1 MTAINRPVLFL
12 DFDDV
17 ICLNHPYGGYDAK
30 LAMNDAS
37 SEIWSQLFDAKAKQ
51 NLALLDEK
59 FAPWYV
65 ISSSWWWLF
74 DREELVEV
82 MRRSELNFVADNL
95 HSTWATP
102 KQSRQGMRAAEV
114 KNWLALHPEFSNAW
128 VVIDDKLSGT
138 GFRNWSREAL
148 SYVVLCQLE
157 IGLQDLEFAQLHAA
171 LERRTTT
178 PRELNS

>member
-1 MTAINRPVLFL
+1 MNQLQRPVVFL

-17 ICLNHPYGGYDAK
+17 ICLNSPYGGYDAK
-30 LAMNDAS
+30 LAINDES
-37 SEIWSQLFDAKAKQ
+37 SEIWARLFDEKSKK
-51 NLALLDEK
+51 NLQTLNDK

-74 DREELVEV
+74 DKDELVEV
-82 MRRSELNFVADNL
+82 MQRSGLYFVADNL

-114 KNWLALHPEFSNAW
+114 KNWLALHPEFSNLW
-128 VVIDDKLSGT
+128 VVVDDKLSGT
-138 GFRNWSREAL
+138 GFKNWSREAL

-157 IGLQDLEFAQLHAA
+157 VGLQDLEFAQLHAA
-171 LERRTTT
+171 LDSRTGIK
-178 PRELNS
+178 R